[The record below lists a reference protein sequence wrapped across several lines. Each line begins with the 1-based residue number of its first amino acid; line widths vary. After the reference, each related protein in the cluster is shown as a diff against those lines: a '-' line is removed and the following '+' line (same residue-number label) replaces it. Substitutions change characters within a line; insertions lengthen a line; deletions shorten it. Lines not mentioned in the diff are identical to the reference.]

1 MSDQEGNEGYLQQL
15 GGLTASVSRH
25 EETLNSLKDV
35 PSLLSDM
42 ASALGLK
49 TGEKRGAEG
58 ISTRDDDQNISFEEN
73 SSEADFVQKMMNSS
87 YPNEQDKSNEPDL
100 DEELKLAFQD
110 CEKGLDVGPPVHRT
124 VADAYNRTVKR
135 PLSKETIADLTS
147 KMKIP
152 ENCQLSVPKVN
163 AEIWSHL
170 PSKSKISDLNWQSL
184 QQNISYAITNLA
196 VTSNV
201 ISGKVGSA
209 EISSP
214 MASQIL
220 RANMDAANMLGNAM
234 QQINV
239 KRKSEI
245 KPFLNADF
253 SGICSSSVPVTNF
266 LFGDDL
272 KETLKN
278 SKTESLV
285 MKQTFTRR
293 SHSNF
298 RGKPYDYRPAGTGPP
313 RNFNYQP
320 STQPTLNRQRPL
332 WRPPRRGSGSNYHRQ
347 FPPAAP
353 QANQFRR
360 QM

>member
-1 MSDQEGNEGYLQQL
+1 MSDQEENGGYLQQL

-25 EETLNSLKDV
+25 EETLNSLKGV

-49 TGEKRGAEG
+49 TRKNQDAEG
-58 ISTRDDDQNISFEEN
+58 ISSQMDDDQM
-73 SSEADFVQKMMNSS
+73 SSLDSNQSEVDFVQRMMNSS
-87 YPNEQDKSNEPDL
+87 NQNEEEKLNEPDL

-124 VADAYNRTVKR
+124 VADAFNRTVKR
-135 PLSKETIADLTS
+135 PLSKETITELVS
-147 KMKIP
+147 KIKIP

-170 PSKSKISDLNWQSL
+170 PNKAKITDLNWQSL
-184 QQNISYAITNLA
+184 QHNIAYAITNMA
-196 VTSNV
+196 ITSNF
-201 ISGKVGSA
+201 ISSKVGTA

-214 MASQIL
+214 MASHIL
-220 RANMDAANMLGNAM
+220 RANMDAANMLGSAM
-234 QQINV
+234 QQINN
-239 KRKSEI
+239 KRKGEI
-245 KPFLNADF
+245 KPYLNADF
-253 SGICSSSVPVTNF
+253 AGICSSNVPVTHF
-266 LFGDDL
+266 LFGNDL

-293 SHSNF
+293 SFRAKPYNF
-298 RGKPYDYRPAGTGPP
+298 RAPGTGPV
-313 RNFNYQP
+313 RNSFSYQQSAQP
-320 STQPTLNRQRPL
+320 SLNRQRPL
-332 WRPPRRGSGSNYHRQ
+332 WRHPKRGSGSNYHRQ
-347 FPPAAP
+347 FPAAP
-353 QANQFRR
+353 TSANQFRR